1 MEPLRLEN
9 GKFMRGKEEVAP
21 VIGNREQIDLLR
33 RVEREMDERERLARG
48 GKLDVEVGV
57 EDITYYV
64 RCVFTCICGH
74 RVSARDVCYADAVE
88 EIDDDGMYDAD
99 VKCPRCGRW
108 YEVNDRKA
116 KLSKF

>member
-1 MEPLRLEN
+1 MEN

-74 RVSARDVCYADAVE
+74 RSVMRMRWRRSTMTECMTPTSNVRSVADGTKSMA
-88 EIDDDGMYDAD
+88 
-99 VKCPRCGRW
+99 
-108 YEVNDRKA
+108 A
-116 KLSKF
+116 KPN

>member
-33 RVEREMDERERLARG
+33 RVEGEMDERERLARD

-99 VKCPRCGRW
+99 VKCPKCGRW
-108 YEVNDRKA
+108 YEVNGCKA